1 MKLVLNKRSSSKLR
15 SRLVKRARIRKKISG
30 SSDRPRLSVFKSN
43 KAVYVQLVDDTI
55 GHTLNALSTLDLDI
69 NGSAESAKT
78 LGIEFGK
85 KLLATGMTTAVF
97 DRGGYAYHGRIKAVA
112 EGIREAGITI

>member
-1 MKLVLNKRSSSKLR
+1 MKLVLNKRSSPKLR
-15 SRLVKRARIRKKISG
+15 SRLVKRARIRKKIMG
-30 SSDRPRLSVFKSN
+30 SPDRPRLSVFKSN
-43 KAVYVQLVDDTI
+43 KAVYIQLVDDLA
-55 GHTLNALSTLDLDI
+55 GHTLVSLSTFDMKL
-69 NGSAESAKT
+69 NGSADSAKK

-85 KLLATGMTTAVF
+85 KLIATGKTVAVF